1 MAPSGKQERHRIS
14 EKELEQA
21 KDHAVKDGDL
31 FSYVGP
37 ELPHKTATESRKEL
51 DDFYDSLPGG
61 TSFGRQMAA
70 HGKHSPARTVATTRG
85 LARYNDAQAQTDLN
99 AYYDSLIARRVAVG
113 HDRIEEEK
121 APTDEVQHVIS
132 AKATSEGHTS
142 SSAKQ
147 GDQAASMAKQP
158 DHAVTVA
165 SKWGPLIAD
174 TLQRSNLKS
183 HAVRQEQLHKT
194 LAYGANAHYGQKKG
208 LVGSYPVKRKGMP
221 APYTQKAPPRNGGVG
236 DQIHNSA
243 RKVHDAKAHYDH
255 KKGLV
260 GSYPVQRKGMPAP
273 YTQKAPLD
281 NNGVGDQI
289 HNSARKVQ
297 KHKISKKSLVAS
309 YHVDPRHSDG
319 KKIQQPH
326 G

>member
-1 MAPSGKQERHRIS
+1 MKRDRNSVVVLALAACCLGALTGLSTSERTTELLSPKTEVDMAPSGKQERHRIS

-21 KDHAVKDGDL
+21 KEHAVKDGDL

-132 AKATSEGHTS
+132 AKAISEGHTS

-147 GDQAASMAKQP
+147 ADQATSMAKQP

-165 SKWGPLIAD
+165 SKWGPLRAD

-183 HAVRQEQLHKT
+183 HAVRQEQLRKT
-194 LAYGANAHYGQKKG
+194 LAYGAKAHYGQKKG
-208 LVGSYPVKRKGMP
+208 LVGSYPVK
-221 APYTQKAPPRNGGVG
+221 
-236 DQIHNSA
+236 
-243 RKVHDAKAHYDH
+243 
-255 KKGLV
+255 
-260 GSYPVQRKGMPAP
+260 RKGMPAP

-297 KHKISKKSLVAS
+297 KHKIGKTSLVAS